1 MHTKSAMKRTISCTS
16 KSAWK
21 FIFFL
26 VESVIWDRLLERT
39 TRGNSEV
46 NPLPAKPPNCRAAI
60 FVFLIHQWLSVY
72 KLAPGPLVLEEK
84 PWTYRKIPGLTF
96 FKDPFWGAYIR
107 RGLSME
113 GTLRVKIDW
122 VSLLSCKK
130 IYRFCFVLLCIW
142 GPFSSQYKPPR
153 GLYLEGRFNGGFFG
167 LRVWGAYIWR
177 SLYMEGLIFGI
188 LRYLFSR
195 AKIVQLKHNN
205 HQMLK
210 P

>member
-1 MHTKSAMKRTISCTS
+1 MAHTRIESWLNLISSQASSMDTKSAMKRTISS

-26 VESVIWDRLLERT
+26 VESVIWDHLLERT

-96 FKDPFWGAYIR
+96 FKDPFWGVYF
-107 RGLSME
+107 
-113 GTLRVKIDW
+113 W
-122 VSLLSCKK
+122 
-130 IYRFCFVLLCIW
+130 
-142 GPFSSQYKPPR
+142 R
-153 GLYLEGRFNGGFFG
+153 GLY
-167 LRVWGAYIWR
+167 
-177 SLYMEGLIFGI
+177 SEGLIYGGNFACQNRLG
-188 LRYLFSR
+188 
-195 AKIVQLKHNN
+195 
-205 HQMLK
+205 
-210 P
+210 